1 MKGQCMSL
9 THRRGRSALAVSS
22 IATASVIAAMAAV
35 PLSLVSPAAA
45 TAADSGTQ
53 NYIVQIAS
61 APLASYTGGTK
72 GLAATKP
79 QAGKK
84 VDTTGPAARAYE
96 AHLKAAR
103 DAAMRSAG
111 VTPSRATKTYD
122 VAFSGFTASLTAAR
136 RQRLE
141 KAPGVAQR
149 LEGRGAHGRHRV
161 DPEVPR
167 PRGPDRRL
175 AAAVRRQRPRRRGHD
190 HRRHR
195 LRHLAREPVVR
206 RPARARAPTP
216 RPSRRSGTAPA
227 RPGSRPTPAPVTC
240 NNKLIGARYYDT
252 GDDGRSPSSSARPRD
267 YNGHGSHTA
276 STAGGNHG
284 VPATINGAPGRRRQR
299 HGAAGPHRGLQ
310 GALGHARTGRASGS
324 TSNLVKAIDDAVA
337 DGVDVINYSIS
348 GSTHLRRD
356 APTRSPSSARPTPA
370 SSSPPP
376 PATAVTRSAP
386 RASRTTRR
394 GR

>member
-1 MKGQCMSL
+1 MKGLCMSL
-9 THRRGRSALAVSS
+9 THRRGRSTLPVSS

-45 TAADSGTQ
+45 TAADAGTQ

-122 VAFSGFTASLTAAR
+122 VAFSGFTASLTAAEAA
-136 RQRLE
+136 RLE
-141 KAPGVAQR
+141 KVPGVVNVWKDEVRTADTVSTPKFLG
-149 LEGRGAHGRHRV
+149 LEGPTGVWQDKFGGSDHAGEGMIIGV
-161 DPEVPR
+161 IDSGIWPESKSFAALPSPR
-167 PRGPDRRL
+167 PD
-175 AAAVRRQRPRRRGHD
+175 AAIIA
-190 HRRHR
+190 
-195 LRHLAREPVVR
+195 AKW
-206 RPARARAPTP
+206 
-216 RPSRRSGTAPA
+216 SGTCQAGVA
-227 RPGSRPTPAPVTC
+227 TNAAPVTC
-240 NNKLIGARYYDT
+240 NNKLIGARYYDAGT
-252 GDDGRSPSSSARPRD
+252 ALQPFEFRSPRD

-284 VPATINGAPGRRRQR
+284 VPATINGAPVGADQR

-310 GALGHARTGRASGS
+310 GALAQPDGTRLGLDVEPRQGHR
-324 TSNLVKAIDDAVA
+324 
-337 DGVDVINYSIS
+337 
-348 GSTHLRRD
+348 
-356 APTRSPSSARPTPA
+356 
-370 SSSPPP
+370 
-376 PATAVTRSAP
+376 
-386 RASRTTRR
+386 RR
-394 GR
+394 GRRRRRRHQLLGLRVEPVHRDPGRARLPRRGRRRRLRVHLGRQQR